1 MRKAMEGRGLRAGLG
16 PRTLLAVLAVLLMAS
31 AVAARADA
39 YVYWANDQTGA
50 IGRANLDGTG
60 VKQSFIGGVG
70 PGGAYGPNDVEV
82 DSEYVYWVNYGT
94 SAIGRA
100 SLSGTGVDDSF
111 IPVTGGLASVVVDS
125 SHIYWVNQSPPSAG
139 TIGRAN
145 LDGTGVDQN
154 FITTADNG
162 PLGLAVDAG
171 HVYWANQTADTI
183 GRANLDGTGVNQNF
197 ITGID
202 RINSVAVDDDHVYWT
217 EWSTDSVGRA
227 NLDGTGINPNFITGP
242 WAPIDV
248 AVDDSHV
255 YWSDRGGCWIGRANL
270 DGTGVSLTLITP
282 GSCTGGIA
290 LDSGPP
296 LAPTADA
303 GADYE
308 TVSGAIAFLDGS
320 GSADPDDDPLD
331 YSWTQTSGP
340 AVTVNGADTALAS
353 FVAPTGP
360 ATLEFELEVC
370 DGEPL
375 CDTDRIVVTIEAAP
389 PTAMDDQATVDEN
402 SGATTI
408 DVLDNDLDPG
418 GPLEITSVTQPENG
432 TVVIAPDGLSLTY
445 EPAPDYCN
453 EPGEQPTD
461 DFTYTLNGGSEATVA
476 VTVTCAEDPPDAPTI
491 TATTPGSPAN
501 NNSPTVRGT
510 LGAGNPTE
518 VLIFATANCREP
530 TLARATAAEFT
541 GTGIAI
547 TVPDNTTT
555 PLSAMAIGES
565 YSGCS
570 NTISYIEDSSP
581 PNTLIDSGPKGL
593 TNNPSPSFAFHS
605 PQPGVSFECRLDPS
619 AGGTWA
625 PCSSPK
631 GYAGLAQGP
640 HRFEVRAIDA
650 AGNADPSPAVRTFNV
665 DTIPPNTL
673 IDSGPAGLTNN
684 PSPSFAFHSPQPGV
698 SFECRLDPSAGGTW
712 APCSSPKAYTGLARG
727 PHRFEVRAI
736 DAAGNTDPSPP
747 VRAFNV
753 QP

>member
-1 MRKAMEGRGLRAGLG
+1 M
-16 PRTLLAVLAVLLMAS
+16 LLMAL
-31 AVAARADA
+31 ALAARADA

-60 VKQSFIGGVG
+60 VNQSFIGGVG
-70 PGGAYGPNDVEV
+70 PGGAFGPNDVEV
-82 DSEYVYWVNYGT
+82 DSEYVYWANYGT
-94 SAIGRA
+94 STIGRA
-100 SLSGTGVDDSF
+100 SLSGTAST
-111 IPVTGGLASVVVDS
+111 PASSPSPAALASVAVDS

-154 FITTADNG
+154 FITTADNCLG
-162 PLGLAVDAG
+162 PLGCRRRTRLLGEPDRG
-171 HVYWANQTADTI
+171 HDR
-183 GRANLDGTGVNQNF
+183 RANLDGTGVNQNF

-227 NLDGTGINPNFITGP
+227 NLDGTGVNPNFITGP

-476 VTVTCAEDPPDAPTI
+476 VTVTCAEGPPDAPTI

-547 TVPDNTTT
+547 TVADNTTT

-593 TNNPSPSFAFHS
+593 TNNPSPSFAFRS

-631 GYAGLAQGP
+631 AYTGLAQGP

-650 AGNADPSPAVRTFNV
+650 AGNTDPSPAVRTFNV

-712 APCSSPKAYTGLARG
+712 TPCSSPKAYTALARG

-736 DAAGNTDPSPP
+736 DAAGNADASPP

>member
-1 MRKAMEGRGLRAGLG
+1 M
-16 PRTLLAVLAVLLMAS
+16 
-31 AVAARADA
+31 
-39 YVYWANDQTGA
+39 
-50 IGRANLDGTG
+50 
-60 VKQSFIGGVG
+60 
-70 PGGAYGPNDVEV
+70 
-82 DSEYVYWVNYGT
+82 
-94 SAIGRA
+94 
-100 SLSGTGVDDSF
+100 
-111 IPVTGGLASVVVDS
+111 
-125 SHIYWVNQSPPSAG
+125 
-139 TIGRAN
+139 
-145 LDGTGVDQN
+145 
-154 FITTADNG
+154 
-162 PLGLAVDAG
+162 AVDAG

-631 GYAGLAQGP
+631 GL
-640 HRFEVRAIDA
+640 HRPR
-650 AGNADPSPAVRTFNV
+650 P
-665 DTIPPNTL
+665 
-673 IDSGPAGLTNN
+673 GPASL
-684 PSPSFAFHSPQPGV
+684 
-698 SFECRLDPSAGGTW
+698 
-712 APCSSPKAYTGLARG
+712 RG
-727 PHRFEVRAI
+727 PRDRRGRQRRPEPSGSDLQRRHDSAQHPDRLRSCGPDQQSVAELCLPLAPARRELRVSSRPLRRRDLGSVQLAEGLHRPRPGPAPLRGPRDRRGRQHRPEPARAGVQRS
-736 DAAGNTDPSPP
+736 ALSARTGRPP
-747 VRAFNV
+747 D
-753 QP
+753 